1 MDEQRKTTPLHP
13 WHVGRSASMACFG
26 GYHMPLWYPAGAKA
40 EHLAVLTAAGLFDT
54 SHMALL
60 SLHGR
65 GARTLLQ
72 RCCCRDLERCLGKAR
87 GPLVPGRSVY
97 TMFLDERGFVI
108 DDAIVSQCADAD
120 YTVVVNASMGAAV
133 AAHLAAHNREGA
145 RIVDW
150 TDRLGKMD
158 LQGPRA
164 PRILARVLKEAE
176 RVFAGLV
183 TFSFKGSFAPEALPA
198 ATPAQLS
205 DGTPVLV
212 SRTGYTGEVGFEL
225 FVDRAHT
232 ASLWEQLLAAGADD
246 GLLPCGLAARDSLR
260 AGAGLPLSHQDIGPW
275 LFARNPWLFVLPMDG
290 QGGFT
295 KEFVGAAA
303 LVADGDHHH
312 TLAFAGF
319 DPRKVAA
326 GEQSRVMDPDGRE
339 LGRVLTCATD
349 MAIDRVDGRIVSLTT
364 PSEHGRPADFTP
376 RGLCCGFVRVSEPLP
391 AGAIVHLAEGRR
403 TLKVEIRDE
412 IRPDRTARQSLTRF
426 LP

>member
-108 DDAIVSQCADAD
+108 DDASVSQCADAD

-158 LQGPRA
+158 LQGPKA
-164 PRILARVLKEAE
+164 PRILSRVLKDAE
-176 RVFAGLV
+176 QVFAGLI
-183 TFSFKGSFAPEALPA
+183 TFSFKGSFAPDRLPA
-198 ATPAQLS
+198 ATPASGAVTVAVRPEYVRLGG
-205 DGTPVLV
+205 DGPLRIPVTVEIAEKVQAERMKKV
-212 SRTGYTGEVGFEL
+212 SIET
-225 FVDRAHT
+225 
-232 ASLWEQLLAAGADD
+232 
-246 GLLPCGLAARDSLR
+246 
-260 AGAGLPLSHQDIGPW
+260 
-275 LFARNPWLFVLPMDG
+275 
-290 QGGFT
+290 
-295 KEFVGAAA
+295 
-303 LVADGDHHH
+303 
-312 TLAFAGF
+312 
-319 DPRKVAA
+319 A
-326 GEQSRVMDPDGRE
+326 GE
-339 LGRVLTCATD
+339 
-349 MAIDRVDGRIVSLTT
+349 
-364 PSEHGRPADFTP
+364 
-376 RGLCCGFVRVSEPLP
+376 
-391 AGAIVHLAEGRR
+391 
-403 TLKVEIRDE
+403 
-412 IRPDRTARQSLTRF
+412 
-426 LP
+426 

>member
-1 MDEQRKTTPLHP
+1 MDEQQKTTPLHP
-13 WHVGRSASMACFG
+13 WHVGQSASMACFG

-60 SLHGR
+60 SLHGP

-72 RCCCRDLERCLGKAR
+72 RCCSRDLERCLGKAR
-87 GPLVPGRSVY
+87 GPLVAGRSVY
-97 TMFLDERGFVI
+97 TVFLDERGFVI
-108 DDAIVSQCADAD
+108 DDAIVSQCADSA
-120 YTVVVNASMGAAV
+120 YTVVVNASMGAVV
-133 AAHLAAHNREGA
+133 AAHLAAHNHDGV

-158 LQGPRA
+158 LQGPAA
-164 PRILARVLKEAE
+164 PRILSRVLKDAD

-198 ATPAQLS
+198 GTPAELV
-205 DGTPVLV
+205 DGTPVLI
-212 SRTGYTGEVGFEL
+212 SRTGYTGEIGFEL

-232 ASLWEQLLAAGADD
+232 ARLWEHLIAAGADD
-246 GLLPCGLAARDSLR
+246 GILPCGLAARDSLR
-260 AGAGLPLSHQDIGPW
+260 AGSGLPLSHQDIGPW
-275 LFARNPWLFVLPMDG
+275 LFARNPWLFVLPGDG

-319 DPRKVAA
+319 DPRKVAV
-326 GEQSRVMDPDGRE
+326 GEQSRVMDMDGRE

-349 MAIDRVDGRIVSLTT
+349 MAIDRVDGRIVSVTT
-364 PSEHGRPADFTP
+364 SLEHGRPTDFTP
-376 RGLCCGFVRVSEPLP
+376 RGLCCGFVRVSEPLA
-391 AGAIVHLAEGRR
+391 AGTIVHLSEGRR

-412 IRPDRTARQSLTRF
+412 IRPNRTARQSLTRF

>member
-60 SLHGR
+60 SLHGP

-133 AAHLAAHNREGA
+133 AAHLAAHNREDA

-164 PRILARVLKEAE
+164 PRILARALKEAE
-176 RVFAGLV
+176 RVFSGLV

-246 GLLPCGLAARDSLR
+246 GILPCGLAARDSLR

-275 LFARNPWLFVLPMDG
+275 LFARNPWLFVLPRDEA
-290 QGGFT
+290 GGFT

-349 MAIDRVDGRIVSLTT
+349 MAIDRVDGRIVSVTT
-364 PSEHGRPADFTP
+364 PIENGRQADFSP
-376 RGLCCGFVRVSEPLP
+376 RGLCCGFVRVSEPLA
-391 AGAIVHLAEGRR
+391 AGAIVHLSEGRR

>member
-13 WHVGRSASMACFG
+13 WHVGQSASMACFG

-60 SLHGR
+60 SLHGP

-108 DDAIVSQCADAD
+108 DDAIVSQCADEA
-120 YTVVVNASMGAAV
+120 YTVVVNASMGAVV
-133 AAHLAAHNREGA
+133 AAHLAAHNREGV

-164 PRILARVLKEAE
+164 PRILARVLADAE
-176 RVFAGLV
+176 QVFAGLV
-183 TFSFKGSFAPEALPA
+183 TFSFKGSFAPDRLSA
-198 ATPAQLS
+198 ATPAHLT

-212 SRTGYTGEVGFEL
+212 SRTGYTGEIGFEL

-232 ASLWEQLLAAGADD
+232 ARLWEQLLAAGADD

-260 AGAGLPLSHQDIGPW
+260 AGSGLPLSHQDIGPW
-275 LFARNPWLFVLPMDG
+275 LFSRNPWLFVLPMDG

-326 GEQSRVMDPDGRE
+326 GEQSRVLDPDGRE
-339 LGRVLTCATD
+339 LGQVLTCATD
-349 MAIDRVDGRIVSLTT
+349 MAIDRVEGRIVSLTT
-364 PSEHGRPADFTP
+364 PSEHGRPAEFSP
-376 RGLCCGFVRVSEPLP
+376 RGLCCGFVRVSEPLA
-391 AGAIVHLAEGRR
+391 AGAIVHLSEGRR